1 MMLTKLIS
9 CLPVQL
15 EKVPLVK
22 KTEIKPDKITIYLE
36 EVRGRPQGTAHSSSS
51 NRSTLHGD
59 FCRLEMQISRLLKQA
74 KLFTEEEEGGRTWK
88 EKKTPP
94 MQRE

>member
-1 MMLTKLIS
+1 MLTLLMS
-9 CLPVQL
+9 CLPIQL
-15 EKVPLVK
+15 EKIPLVK

-36 EVRGRPQGTAHSSSS
+36 EVRGRPQGTAHSCSS

-59 FCRLEMQISRLLKQA
+59 FCRLEIQISRLVKQA

-88 EKKTPP
+88 GRKKPL
-94 MQRE
+94 